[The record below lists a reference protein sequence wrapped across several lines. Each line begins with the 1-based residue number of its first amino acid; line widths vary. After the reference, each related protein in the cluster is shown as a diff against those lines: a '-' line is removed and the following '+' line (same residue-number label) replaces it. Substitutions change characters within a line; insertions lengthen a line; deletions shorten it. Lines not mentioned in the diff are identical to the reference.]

1 MQKLD
6 HADIWSKLKV
16 ANSHSKSKSKTD
28 TTDVLSGPFS
38 NAPPMDDS
46 MSQALAAL
54 NKIAPP
60 QCEFCFIKQY
70 NTIRYC
76 NICTC
81 ICSANIKLLTFRIKE
96 AVCTSIIDTHRSEH
110 L

>member
-38 NAPPMDDS
+38 NAPPMDNS

-60 QCEFCFIKQY
+60 QCEFCFIIQY

-76 NICTC
+76 NVCTC
-81 ICSANIKLLTFRIKE
+81 ICSAY
-96 AVCTSIIDTHRSEH
+96 IILFQVQKKGSCRYFNH
-110 L
+110 